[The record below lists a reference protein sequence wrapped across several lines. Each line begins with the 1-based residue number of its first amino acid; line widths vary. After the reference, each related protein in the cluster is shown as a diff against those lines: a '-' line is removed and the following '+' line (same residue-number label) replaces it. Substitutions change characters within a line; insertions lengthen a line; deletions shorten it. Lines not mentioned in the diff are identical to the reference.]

1 MWFCKL
7 KRCLGRFLLIFS
19 IVAIVSCANS
29 SQINIEEAQYAIDR
43 HDWDQ
48 AIYLAKSVLE
58 SEPSNIKA
66 ALVLA
71 AAYAGKGGFRVVDLA
86 EVIANDIH
94 RGRIMGA
101 LHNAMLM
108 IGSVDMEQIRNAIY
122 YLLERVNPLPQF
134 GHLHFID
141 YQFDVGLLLV
151 IEGHVLPTIIAQP
164 LLDGP
169 IDVNQITQEIADR
182 VQQDL
187 VNFDNYL
194 LNAGFTEDDDIL
206 VHSRETYCVLENA
219 SGRTDGFDLE
229 VLRDLTLCQLSPNNG
244 ADLGPDDFQSGKVT
258 ACTDFDYNACSSVD
272 TSDTE

>member
-7 KRCLGRFLLIFS
+7 KNFLGRILLILS
-19 IVAIVSCANS
+19 IVTVVSSANS
-29 SQINIEEAQYAIDR
+29 SQISIEEAQYAIDR

-48 AIYLAKSVLE
+48 AISLARSVLE
-58 SEPSNIKA
+58 SDPSNIKA

-71 AAYAGKGGFRVVDLA
+71 GAYAGKGGFRVVDLA
-86 EVIANDIH
+86 EVIADDIH
-94 RGRIMGA
+94 RGKVMGA
-101 LHNAMLM
+101 LHRAMLM
-108 IGSVDMEQIRNAIY
+108 IGEVDMSQIRNAIY
-122 YLLERVNPLPQF
+122 YLIERVSPLPAF
-134 GHLHFID
+134 GHLHFLD

-169 IDVNQITQEIADR
+169 IDVNQITQEIADM
-182 VQQDL
+182 VQADL
-187 VNFDNYL
+187 VDFDNYL
-194 LNAGFTEDDDIL
+194 VNAGFTEDDDL
-206 VHSRETYCVLENA
+206 MVNARQTYCALEHA

-244 ADLGPDDFQSGKVT
+244 ADLEPSDFQSGKVT
-258 ACTDFDYNACSSVD
+258 ACTDFDYDDCSRVD